1 MLYSYFFPRGTVKK
15 GPFKYF
21 VQDPYFFPWGKIER
35 KKKWFVNLNK
45 GKVA

>member
-21 VQDPYFFPWGKIER
+21 FQDPYFLPMGKNW
-35 KKKWFVNLNK
+35 KKEKMVREPE
-45 GKVA
+45 